1 MHFYHILLHKFYIFI
16 SQLNLL
22 GEVMGTI
29 VDETAVQPTYPGT
42 RLAKSRQQS
51 VQQQDEPQPGGSGEP
66 APKRWREEED
76 EDEDDRDDKDENNTV
91 GEKLDR

>member
-1 MHFYHILLHKFYIFI
+1 
-16 SQLNLL
+16 
-22 GEVMGTI
+22 MGTI

-51 VQQQDEPQPGGSGEP
+51 VQQQVKPQPGGSGEP
-66 APKRWREEED
+66 ALKRWREE
-76 EDEDDRDDKDENNTV
+76 EDDRDDKDENNTV